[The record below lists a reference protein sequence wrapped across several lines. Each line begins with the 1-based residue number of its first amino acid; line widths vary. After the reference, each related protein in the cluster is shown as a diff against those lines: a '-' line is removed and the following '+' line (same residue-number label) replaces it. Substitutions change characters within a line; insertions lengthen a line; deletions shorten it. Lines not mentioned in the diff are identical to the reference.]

1 VLHFQTLLR
10 PMRAIYCGTQSA
22 AEEFNGSVRDFGIK
36 FSHRLREKEA
46 CMTVGDWI
54 SIVGTVACVVGFGI
68 QKLWFRYSR
77 TLD

>member
-1 VLHFQTLLR
+1 
-10 PMRAIYCGTQSA
+10 MYCGTQSA

-54 SIVGTVACVVGFGI
+54 SIVGTVACVVGLIVSWLAWRQAKGAKKAAEEGLLVF
-68 QKLWFRYSR
+68 L
-77 TLD
+77 